1 MLCMS
6 ASMLQPIIDGVVK
19 NYNADVFLWSDDLK
33 EHFEVYLKCYR
44 IHIKEFYLIAKI

>member
-19 NYNADVFLWSDDLK
+19 NYNADVFLWADNLK
-33 EHFEVYLKCYR
+33 EHFEVLLKCY
-44 IHIKEFYLIAKI
+44 KDTYK